1 MIIMD
6 MMMAKDGHIDGD
18 DDNHGGV
25 VKGYRWIMMMVVA
38 RR

>member
-18 DDNHGGV
+18 DHDHDV
-25 VKGYRWIMMMVVA
+25 DVEGYRWIMMMVVA